1 MNDDIIIT
9 KLNDPEQSVTVLAGD
24 DYVALEVEYLGQ
36 DTEKCGQPDA
46 VVLLAPSGAERLA
59 YALRSAALKARE
71 LAAFI
76 AAATTGA
83 NS

>member
-1 MNDDIIIT
+1 VSDIVVAKVIEP
-9 KLNDPEQSVTVLAGD
+9 DQMVAVLAGD
-24 DYVALEVEYLGQ
+24 DYVALEVEYFGQ
-36 DTEKCGQPDA
+36 DTEKCDQPDA

-76 AAATTGA
+76 AAAATGV

>member
-1 MNDDIIIT
+1 VSDIVVAKVIEP
-9 KLNDPEQSVTVLAGD
+9 DQMVAVLAGD

-46 VVLLAPSGAERLA
+46 VVLLGPSGAERLA

>member
-1 MNDDIIIT
+1 VSDIVVAKVIEP
-9 KLNDPEQSVTVLAGD
+9 DQMVAVLAGD
-24 DYVALEVEYLGQ
+24 DYVALEFEYLGP

-46 VVLLAPSGAERLA
+46 VVLLGPSGAERLA

>member
-1 MNDDIIIT
+1 MSDIVVAKVIEP
-9 KLNDPEQSVTVLAGD
+9 DQMVAVLAGD

-46 VVLLAPSGAERLA
+46 VVLLGPSGAERLA

>member
-1 MNDDIIIT
+1 VSDIVVAKVIEP
-9 KLNDPEQSVTVLAGD
+9 DQMVAVLAGD

>member
-1 MNDDIIIT
+1 VSDIVVAKVIEP
-9 KLNDPEQSVTVLAGD
+9 DQMVAVLAGD
-24 DYVALEVEYLGQ
+24 DYVAPEVDYLGEA
-36 DTEKCGQPDA
+36 TEKCGQPDA
-46 VVLLAPSGAERLA
+46 VVLLGPSGAERLA